1 MQSAIEII
9 KNVARQRAQG
19 ESSPLLLLHTIEP
32 RHGALISH
40 LPMANNLLQTWV
52 ELTGAPFCQHQSLAL
67 ASWRRGEPFA
77 LTGGGVAAYQT
88 LHFLLRELLLS
99 APEDR
104 VLFVLPNDEMIDFHL
119 HEIENWNTALNTAL
133 TASYVDMEKITR
145 QALASRILFTTPDV
159 LHRRLLRHHDRAWRP
174 FWQHLQHIVLPDIDH
189 FRGIAL
195 AHITALL
202 RRSMRLIPHTP
213 ALVATLEQ
221 CENLD
226 ITLQDISGYPWWII
240 PADDT
245 PHRATTLAMW
255 RAGNECLR
263 DVVRLALH
271 CARPGYHVQ
280 IICTP
285 MEKPLF
291 LAHPDI
297 EGMPIS
303 IGTIPGDADITIFA
317 GYPGAHT
324 HIRRALNG
332 SFTTTP
338 QLTLL
343 VLGNLPLEHAIA
355 RQTKE
360 YDESTH
366 AMPFLDTPPPM
377 WIAPPDNAYIAA
389 QYLLC
394 AASERPLREPEIQ
407 AWQVQDIITH
417 LVQHKKMARL
427 PGSKAAWQPLPAIGD
442 PYAHFGLSVAG
453 MAPIFVYNEHVQ
465 YIDTLDPALFDR
477 WGFPGATMPV
487 GRSSYRVVDWD
498 EEHGRIFLTTEHQQR
513 RTFPLRRCDVT
524 VREEREHTRVCG
536 RSVGMGRVVIEEEIY
551 GYREVEGE
559 NPSVDYALEPPLITR
574 WAAPALWVSLAVK
587 IDVPGQLIGWS
598 LASALPSRIVCNHTD
613 LVPAYDDGL
622 IRLYFIEA
630 QPGGNGVSSWV
641 YQHFEALLPFA
652 YDVALACRSDAL
664 LEPLSRI
671 DMDWLLTLLGGDVA
685 LPETVAP
692 CTRTDKAHKVGAEQ
706 RSEPLPIDTPSD
718 QRRYTGTPAT
728 PDTSVDASV
737 DKRLPVVEK
746 PRPPAPATTH
756 PDSDHGAPAT
766 PAPRKPRKRAT
777 ANDEAEQTAEHG
789 QAPRQ
794 TEEQELAS
802 RPTKAKRRQR
812 TPKQQQAFDKKHP
825 TDMPVAQHE
834 DGVQNDETDTTTP
847 SSRTRHGKQE
857 RTQEEKPQ
865 EPALATQQ
873 HRDSTPAGKQ
883 HHSADSDTDEGISHE
898 PAQEDSEEEP
908 PDANAILARLRRKRE
923 QGETHTKKTR

>member
-1 MQSAIEII
+1 MQSAIEIV
-9 KNVARQRAQG
+9 KNLARQRAQG
-19 ESSPLLLLHTIEP
+19 ESSPLLLLHPIEA
-32 RHGALISH
+32 RHGTLISH
-40 LPMANNLLQTWV
+40 LPIANNLLQTWV
-52 ELTGAPFCQHQSLAL
+52 ELTGSPFCQHQSLSL

-99 APEDR
+99 APEDKA
-104 VLFVLPNDEMIDFHL
+104 LFVLPNDEMVDFHL
-119 HEIENWNTALNTAL
+119 HEIEKWNTSLNTPL

-145 QALASRILFTTPDV
+145 QALASRIVLTTPDV
-159 LHRRLLRHHDRAWRP
+159 LHERLLRHHDRAWGI
-174 FWQHLQHIVLPDIDH
+174 FWQHLRHMLLPDID
-189 FRGIAL
+189 RYNGIAL
-195 AHITALL
+195 AHLTALL

-213 ALVATLEQ
+213 ALAATLGEA
-221 CENLD
+221 ENLD
-226 ITLQDISGYPWWII
+226 TTLQAISSYPWWII

-245 PHRATTLAMW
+245 PHRATTLAVW

-263 DVVRLALH
+263 DVGRLALH

-280 IICTP
+280 IVCTP

-291 LAHPDI
+291 LAHSDR
-297 EGMPIS
+297 EDVS
-303 IGTIPGDADITIFA
+303 INVGTIPSDADITIFA
-317 GYPGAHT
+317 GYPGTHT
-324 HIRRALNG
+324 HIRRACNG
-332 SFTTTP
+332 SFTKTP
-338 QLTLL
+338 HLTIL

-360 YDESTH
+360 HHESTH
-366 AMPFLDTPPPM
+366 AMPLLDTPPPM

-389 QYLLC
+389 QHLMC

-407 AWQVQDIITH
+407 EWQAQDIVAH

-427 PGSKAAWQPLPAIGD
+427 PGSQASWHPLPAIGD

-453 MAPIFVYNEHVQ
+453 MAPIFVYNEHVH

-477 WGFPGATMPV
+477 WGFPGATMPI

-498 EEHGRIFLTTEHQQR
+498 EENGRVFLTTEHQQR

-524 VREEREHTRVCG
+524 VREEREHTRVRG
-536 RSVGMGRVVIEEEIY
+536 RFVGMGRVVIEEEIY

-559 NPSVDYALEPPLITR
+559 NPSVDYDLAPPLITR

-598 LASALPSRIVCNHTD
+598 LASALPARLVCNHTD
-613 LVPAYDDGL
+613 LVPAYDAGL
-622 IRLYFIEA
+622 SRLYFIEA

-641 YQHFEALLPFA
+641 YHHFEALLPFA

-685 LPETVAP
+685 LPETVASRA
-692 CTRTDKAHKVGAEQ
+692 RTDAPHKAATEQ
-706 RSEPLPIDTPSD
+706 RSEPPIDTTST
-718 QRRYTGTPAT
+718 QRQYTGTPTT
-728 PDTSVDASV
+728 PDTSVDTSV

-746 PRPPAPATTH
+746 PRPPTPTTTH
-756 PDSDHGAPAT
+756 ADSSHGASAT
-766 PAPRKPRKRAT
+766 PASHKPHKRAT
-777 ANDEAEQTAEHG
+777 AKDEAEQPAEQG

-794 TEEQELAS
+794 EQNPEQAG

-812 TPKQQQAFDKKHP
+812 TPKQQQASDKKPP
-825 TDMPVAQHE
+825 TNMSVGQQEDVAQQE
-834 DGVQNDETDTTTP
+834 KTDAATTTR
-847 SSRTRHGKQE
+847 SRTSSMKQA
-857 RTQEEKPQ
+857 QPQ
-865 EPALATQQ
+865 EPALPTH
-873 HRDSTPAGKQ
+873 HRDSNPVEKQ
-883 HHSADSDTDEGISHE
+883 QHSPDSGTDEGIYQE
-898 PAQEDSEEEP
+898 PAQEDPEEEP
-908 PDANAILARLRRKRE
+908 PDANAILARLRRQRE